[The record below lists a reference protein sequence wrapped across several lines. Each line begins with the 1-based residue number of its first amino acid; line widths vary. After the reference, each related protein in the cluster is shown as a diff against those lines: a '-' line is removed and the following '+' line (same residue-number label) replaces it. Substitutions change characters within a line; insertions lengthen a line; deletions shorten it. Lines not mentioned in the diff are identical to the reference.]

1 MMKAAENNGAKSV
14 QQNSLNLPSMN
25 SGQSSE
31 KSERNSFD
39 LTNPTIPDEYRNVI
53 GGKVVLKKHA
63 FGINNLR
70 DGVNTVN
77 YWFIKAFIVNNNFDS
92 FPNIVH

>member
-1 MMKAAENNGAKSV
+1 MNGNNVDNRLMMKAAENNNAKSV

-39 LTNPTIPDEYRNVI
+39 LTNPTIPFV
-53 GGKVVLKKHA
+53 
-63 FGINNLR
+63 
-70 DGVNTVN
+70 
-77 YWFIKAFIVNNNFDS
+77 S
-92 FPNIVH
+92 